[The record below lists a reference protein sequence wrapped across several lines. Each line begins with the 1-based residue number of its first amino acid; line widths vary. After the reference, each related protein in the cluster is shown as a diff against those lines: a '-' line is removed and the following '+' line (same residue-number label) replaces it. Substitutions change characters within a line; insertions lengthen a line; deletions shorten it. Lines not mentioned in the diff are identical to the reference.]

1 MDSRQI
7 IIPMLTQKKGFNM
20 LTSVTAPVIYEPTS
34 KTQIEIIRAH
44 LMTGATI
51 SIWESICLYQITSL
65 AQRIH
70 NLRDTGLLIQSEMV
84 KHNNKWFAVY
94 WLDEQT
100 LLELES
106 EFPNTE
112 VTP

>member
-1 MDSRQI
+1 M
-7 IIPMLTQKKGFNM
+7 T
-20 LTSVTAPVIYEPTS
+20 TTATAPVTDELSP

-84 KHNNKWFAVY
+84 KHNDKRFSVY

-100 LLELES
+100 LLES
-106 EFPNTE
+106 ELSNSE
-112 VTP
+112 VS

>member
-1 MDSRQI
+1 M
-7 IIPMLTQKKGFNM
+7 T
-20 LTSVTAPVIYEPTS
+20 TTATAPVTNEPTPT
-34 KTQIEIIRAH
+34 TQIEIIRAH

-51 SIWESICLYQITSL
+51 TIWDSIRLYRITSL
-65 AQRIH
+65 APRIH
-70 NLRDTGLLIQSEMV
+70 DLRREGLLIQSEMV

-100 LLELES
+100 LLES
-106 EFPNTE
+106 ELSNSE

>member
-1 MDSRQI
+1 M
-7 IIPMLTQKKGFNM
+7 T
-20 LTSVTAPVIYEPTS
+20 TTATAPVTNEPAP

-70 NLRDTGLLIQSEMV
+70 NLRSAGLLIQSEMV
-84 KHNNKWFAVY
+84 NHNDKRFSVY

-100 LLELES
+100 LLES
-106 EFPNTE
+106 ELSNSE
-112 VTP
+112 VS

>member
-1 MDSRQI
+1 M
-7 IIPMLTQKKGFNM
+7 T
-20 LTSVTAPVIYEPTS
+20 TSVTNQPAP
-34 KTQIEIIRAH
+34 KTQIEIVKAH

-51 SIWESICLYQITSL
+51 TIWDSIRLYRITSL
-65 AQRIH
+65 APRIH
-70 NLRDTGLLIQSEMV
+70 DLRNAGLLIQSEMI

-100 LLELES
+100 LLES
-106 EFPNTE
+106 ELSNSE

>member
-1 MDSRQI
+1 M
-7 IIPMLTQKKGFNM
+7 T
-20 LTSVTAPVIYEPTS
+20 TTATAPVTDELSP

>member
-1 MDSRQI
+1 M
-7 IIPMLTQKKGFNM
+7 T
-20 LTSVTAPVIYEPTS
+20 TTATAPVTNVQVP
-34 KTQIEIIRAH
+34 KTQMEIVRAH

-51 SIWESICLYQITSL
+51 TTWEAIRLYQITSL

-70 NLRDTGLLIQSEMV
+70 DLRTAGLIIQSEMV

-100 LLELES
+100 LLES
-106 EFPNTE
+106 ELSNSE

>member
-1 MDSRQI
+1 M
-7 IIPMLTQKKGFNM
+7 T
-20 LTSVTAPVIYEPTS
+20 TTATATAPVTNEQAP
-34 KTQIEIIRAH
+34 KTQIETVRAH

-51 SIWESICLYQITSL
+51 TTWDAYRLYQITSL
-65 AQRIH
+65 AQRVH

-100 LLELES
+100 LLES
-106 EFPNTE
+106 ELSNSE

>member
-1 MDSRQI
+1 M
-7 IIPMLTQKKGFNM
+7 TN
-20 LTSVTAPVIYEPTS
+20 TATATAPVNNEQAP
-34 KTQIEIIRAH
+34 KTQIEIVRAH

-51 SIWESICLYQITSL
+51 STWDAYRLYQITCL

-70 NLRDTGLLIQSEMV
+70 DLRLTGLVIQSEMV
-84 KHNNKWFAVY
+84 KHNKKWFALY

-100 LLELES
+100 LLES
-106 EFPNTE
+106 ELSNSE

>member
-1 MDSRQI
+1 M
-7 IIPMLTQKKGFNM
+7 T
-20 LTSVTAPVIYEPTS
+20 TTATAPVTTEQAP
-34 KTQIEIIRAH
+34 KTQIEIVKAH

-51 SIWESICLYQITSL
+51 TIWDAYRLYQITCL

-70 NLRDTGLLIQSEMV
+70 DLRGAGLLIQSEMM

-100 LLELES
+100 LLES
-106 EFPNTE
+106 ELSNSE
-112 VTP
+112 VN

>member
-1 MDSRQI
+1 M
-7 IIPMLTQKKGFNM
+7 T
-20 LTSVTAPVIYEPTS
+20 TTATAPVTNEQVP
-34 KTQIEIIRAH
+34 KTQMEIVRAH

-51 SIWESICLYQITSL
+51 TTWEAIRLYQITSL

-70 NLRDTGLLIQSEMV
+70 DLRTAGLIIQSEMV

-100 LLELES
+100 LLES
-106 EFPNTE
+106 ELSNSE

>member
-1 MDSRQI
+1 M
-7 IIPMLTQKKGFNM
+7 TTKA
-20 LTSVTAPVIYEPTS
+20 TATAPVNNEQAP
-34 KTQIEIIRAH
+34 KTQIEIVRAH

-51 SIWESICLYQITSL
+51 STWDAYRLYQITCL

-70 NLRDTGLLIQSEMV
+70 DLRLTGLVIQSEMV
-84 KHNNKWFAVY
+84 KHNKKWFALY

-100 LLELES
+100 LLES
-106 EFPNTE
+106 ELSNSE

>member
-1 MDSRQI
+1 M
-7 IIPMLTQKKGFNM
+7 TTTAN
-20 LTSVTAPVIYEPTS
+20 APVTNEQAP

-51 SIWESICLYQITSL
+51 TTWDAYRLYQITCL
-65 AQRIH
+65 AQRIY

-100 LLELES
+100 LLDSELS
-106 EFPNTE
+106 NSE

>member
-1 MDSRQI
+1 M
-7 IIPMLTQKKGFNM
+7 TTTAN
-20 LTSVTAPVIYEPTS
+20 APVTNERAS

-51 SIWESICLYQITSL
+51 TTWDAYRLYQITCL
-65 AQRIH
+65 AQRIY

-100 LLELES
+100 LLDSELFNS
-106 EFPNTE
+106 E
-112 VTP
+112 VTS

>member
-1 MDSRQI
+1 M
-7 IIPMLTQKKGFNM
+7 T
-20 LTSVTAPVIYEPTS
+20 TTATAPVTNEQAP

-51 SIWESICLYQITSL
+51 TIWDSIRLYRITSL

-70 NLRDTGLLIQSEMV
+70 NLRSAGLVIQSEIV
-84 KHNNKWFAVY
+84 THNDKRFSTY

-100 LLELES
+100 LLES
-106 EFPNTE
+106 ELSNSE
-112 VTP
+112 VN

>member
-1 MDSRQI
+1 M
-7 IIPMLTQKKGFNM
+7 T
-20 LTSVTAPVIYEPTS
+20 TTATATAPVTNEPAP
-34 KTQIEIIRAH
+34 KTQIEIVRAH

-51 SIWESICLYQITSL
+51 STWDAYRLYQITCL

-70 NLRDTGLLIQSEMV
+70 DLRLTGLVIQSEMV
-84 KHNNKWFAVY
+84 KHNKKWFALY

-100 LLELES
+100 LLES
-106 EFPNTE
+106 ELSNSE

>member
-1 MDSRQI
+1 MN
-7 IIPMLTQKKGFNM
+7 T
-20 LTSVTAPVIYEPTS
+20 TATATAPVNNEQTS
-34 KTQIEIIRAH
+34 KTQINTIRAH

-51 SIWESICLYQITSL
+51 STWDAYRLYQITCL
-65 AQRIH
+65 AQRIY

-100 LLELES
+100 LLDSELFNS
-106 EFPNTE
+106 E
-112 VTP
+112 VTS

>member
-1 MDSRQI
+1 MRQRE
-7 IIPMLTQKKGFNM
+7 FNM
-20 LTSVTAPVIYEPTS
+20 LTKTTAPATNEQAP
-34 KTQIEIIRAH
+34 KTQIEIVRAH

-51 SIWESICLYQITSL
+51 TTWDAYRIYQITSL

-70 NLRDTGLLIQSEMV
+70 DLRSSGLVIQSEIV
-84 KHNNKWFAVY
+84 TNNDKRFSVY

-100 LLELES
+100 LLES
-106 EFPNTE
+106 ELSNSE